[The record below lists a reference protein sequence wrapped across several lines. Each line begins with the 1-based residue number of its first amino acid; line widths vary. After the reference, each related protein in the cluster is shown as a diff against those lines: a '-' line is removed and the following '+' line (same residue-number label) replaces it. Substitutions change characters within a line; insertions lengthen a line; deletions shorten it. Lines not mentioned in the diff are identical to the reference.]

1 MKIIDLPPLASS
13 LTESIR
19 DIGYSLNTA
28 MADIIDNSISA
39 NAKNVDVYSH
49 EDKESIKFAIVD
61 NGEGLAEDDLINAM
75 RLGSQNPLEQRDI
88 SDLGRFGLG
97 LKTASFSQCRR
108 LSVISS
114 INNIRSGVQ
123 WDLDHVSSVN
133 KWELNVLDNDSIS
146 NSYQINSLG
155 SNGTIVIWEKCDR
168 VIDSTTKDS
177 TAYYEKLESLE
188 AHLQLVFHRFKSLK
202 ISINNKRVIYFDPFA
217 NNFGATQHLPE
228 ETVRVN
234 GKKVLI
240 KPFILPHHS
249 KISKDEYE
257 YNAGEG
263 GYLQNQG
270 FYIYR
275 NKRLIVHGT
284 WMRIKPR
291 AELAKLTRIRI
302 DLPNNID
309 HEWKIDAK
317 KSQAI
322 PPQVIKEKLKTIVD
336 KCIGKS
342 NKVYT
347 HKGKV
352 KANIKTPYWNR
363 VSTRG
368 RIGYQVNEVHP
379 DIGDFVG
386 SLDDG
391 QTSEFQLIL
400 KNIGDF
406 FPVASLYADYG
417 SNPREFDNEVIDSEI
432 EERMLKDIKRFKSDF
447 SKSEFFDKYKKTE
460 PYCFYEKSLTEFIDK
475 NYE

>member
-1 MKIIDLPPLASS
+1 MEIINLPPLASS

-28 MADIIDNSISA
+28 VADIIDNSISA
-39 NAKNVDVYSH
+39 NAKNVGVYSH
-49 EDKESIKFAIVD
+49 EDEDIKFAIVD
-61 NGEGLAEDDLINAM
+61 DGKGLKENDLINAM
-75 RLGSQNPLEQRDI
+75 RLGSQNPLEQRDLG
-88 SDLGRFGLG
+88 DLGRFGLG
-97 LKTASFSQCRR
+97 LKTASFSQCRK
-108 LSVISS
+108 LSVVSS
-114 INNIRSGVQ
+114 INNIRAGVQ
-123 WDLDHVSSVN
+123 WDLDHISNAN
-133 KWELNVLDNDSIS
+133 KWELSILDESEIS
-146 NSYQINSLG
+146 NLYQIDGLG
-155 SNGTIVIWEKCDR
+155 GNGTIVVWEKCDR
-168 VIDSTTKDS
+168 IIDSTARDS
-177 TAYYEKLESLE
+177 TAYYEKLVSLE
-188 AHLQLVFHRFKSLK
+188 AHLQLIFHRFRTLK
-202 ISINNKRVIYFDPFA
+202 ISINNKKISYFDPFA
-217 NNFGATQHLPE
+217 ENFDATQHLSE
-228 ETVRVN
+228 EVVRVN
-234 GKKVLI
+234 GESVLI

-249 KISKDEYE
+249 KVSKEEYE

-270 FYIYR
+270 FYVYR

-302 DLPNNID
+302 DLPNNMD

-322 PPQVIKEKLKTIVD
+322 PPQVIREKLKTIVD

-352 KANIKTPYWNR
+352 QASIKTPYWNR
-363 VSTRG
+363 ASARGKVS
-368 RIGYQVNEVHP
+368 YQVNESHP
-379 DIGDFVG
+379 DIKDFID
-386 SLDDG
+386 SLSNS
-391 QTSEFQLIL
+391 QISEFQSIL
-400 KNIGDF
+400 KDVGDF

-432 EERMLKDIKRFKSDF
+432 EERILKDIKKFKNDF
-447 SKSEFFDKYKKTE
+447 NKNDFFEKYKKTE
-460 PYCFYEKSLTEFIDK
+460 PYCFYTKSLTEFINK